1 MSEVYL
7 MPIGSKKYLEHMNDT
22 LINNVSK
29 TLVASYLDKEKEE
42 FDSIIK
48 MNEVPVWGLE
58 PRIANLRT
66 WNNFKFGNIVIF
78 IPSKDAILIT

>member
-7 MPIGSKKYLEHMNDT
+7 MPIGSKKSLEHMKDT

-66 WNNFKFGNIVIF
+66 WNNFKFSDIVIF
-78 IPSKDAILIT
+78 IPSKDAILIM

>member
-1 MSEVYL
+1 
-7 MPIGSKKYLEHMNDT
+7 MNDT

-66 WNNFKFGNIVIF
+66 WNNFKFDDIVIF